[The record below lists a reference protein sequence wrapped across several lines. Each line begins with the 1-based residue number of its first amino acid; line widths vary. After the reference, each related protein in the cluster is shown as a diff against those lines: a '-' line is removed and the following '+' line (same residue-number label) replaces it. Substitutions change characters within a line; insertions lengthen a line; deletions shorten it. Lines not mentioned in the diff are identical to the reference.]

1 MVMKKRI
8 LYTIAGLILVTGV
21 LGGIKALQ
29 IHEMILHGE
38 QSVPPPL
45 PVNTVVVQKQSWQ
58 ELLSSVGSLEAVE
71 GVMVTAEL
79 TGKVVKIGFEPG
91 TMVRAS
97 DLLVQQDISS
107 EKAQLRGAEAALEL
121 ARVNVERM
129 RKLLADETIAQSQY
143 DNAAAQYKEAK
154 AQVDNIRATIEKK
167 TIRAPFAGRLGIRL
181 VNLGQTLNEGDQ
193 IVSLQSLNPIFVNF
207 SLPQQDLAQIRLG
220 LKVQLTTDVLPGEI
234 VEGKITAINSQVD
247 TSTRNIGVQAT
258 VANSQ
263 EHLRPGMFVKVD
275 VVLPVED
282 QVLAIP
288 STAVL
293 YAPYGDSVFVVEEEK
308 SEKNG
313 HHGKIVRQQFVRLGE
328 KRGDLVSVVSGL
340 KEGETVVSTGAFKLR
355 NGQAVV
361 VDNTLAPEFQLSP
374 KPEES

>member
-1 MVMKKRI
+1 MKKRI

-91 TMVRAS
+91 TMVRAG

-143 DNAAAQYKEAK
+143 DNAAAQYKEAR

-207 SLPQQDLAQIRLG
+207 SLPQQELAQIRLG

-288 STAVL
+288 TTAVL

-313 HHGKIVRQQFVRLGE
+313 QHGKIVRQQFVRLGE
-328 KRGDLVSVVSGL
+328 KRGDFASVVSGL

-361 VDNTLAPEFQLSP
+361 VDNTLAPGFQLAP

>member
-1 MVMKKRI
+1 MTKRI
-8 LYTIAGLILVTGV
+8 IYTIVGLIVVIGV

-38 QSVPPPL
+38 QSVVPPL
-45 PVNTVVVQKQSWQ
+45 PVNTAVVQRQSWQ
-58 ELLSSVGSLEAVE
+58 TLLTSVGSLEAVQ

-79 TGKVVKIGFEPG
+79 KGKVVQIGFEPG
-91 TMVRAS
+91 AMVRAG

-107 EKAQLRGAEAALEL
+107 EEAQLRGAEAALEL

-129 RKLLADETIAQSQY
+129 RKLLSDETIAQSQY
-143 DNAAAQYKEAK
+143 DNAEAQFKEAK

-193 IVSLQSLNPIFVNF
+193 IVSLQALNPIFANF
-207 SLPQQDLAQIRLG
+207 FLPQQDLARIRQG
-220 LKVQLTTDVLPGEI
+220 LTVQLTTDVLPGEV

-247 TSTRNIGVQAT
+247 PSTRNIGVQAT
-258 VANSQ
+258 VANLQ
-263 EHLRPGMFVKVD
+263 EHLRPGMFVKVA
-275 VVLPVED
+275 VVLPVQD
-282 QVLAIP
+282 KVLAIP
-288 STAVL
+288 ATAVL

-313 HHGKIVRQQFVRLGE
+313 QHGKIVHQQFVRLGE
-328 KRGDLVSVVSGL
+328 KRGDFVSVISGL

-361 VDNTLAPEFQLSP
+361 VDNTLAPEFQLTP